1 MSILINGLAMP
12 KKDEAYTLR
21 IWGNGRI
28 EMLESCP
35 SYALSGVKAVEVSAP
50 HGRLI
55 DADAIVNALETTL
68 DEAVV
73 EETEEGEEVMDDET
87 YWAIVRALDRI
98 YSAPTVIASDM
109 VREEI

>member
-1 MSILINGLAMP
+1 MSILINGLEMP
-12 KKDEAYTLR
+12 QKDEAYTLR
-21 IWGNGRI
+21 IWGDGRI
-28 EMLESCP
+28 EMLESCL
-35 SYALSGVKAVEVSAP
+35 YTQHGVKAVEVPAP

-68 DEAVV
+68 DEVVV

-87 YWAIVRALDRI
+87 YWTIVRALNRI